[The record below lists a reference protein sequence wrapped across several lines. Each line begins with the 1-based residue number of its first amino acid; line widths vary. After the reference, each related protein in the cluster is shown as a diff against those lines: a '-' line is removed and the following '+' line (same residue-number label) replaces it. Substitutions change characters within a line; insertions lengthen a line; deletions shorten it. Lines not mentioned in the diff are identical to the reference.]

1 MFDLK
6 KVRRERFYFKIVIY
20 FHFYFKVLIMQVMPA
35 ALDII
40 GAVAV
45 FVSALAITFE
55 KQVYRLFCSRCRCRR
70 QGTTE

>member
-6 KVRRERFYFKIVIY
+6 KVKRERFYFKIINFY
-20 FHFYFKVLIMQVMPA
+20 FYFKVLIMQVMPA